1 MMEVRTMRS
10 VSGQPAGSFT
20 QHTDRFVIDDDDV
33 NSDTDAESEMSLK
46 SRSFLHSVNDRVRKM
61 LDHSSK
67 DAIQDSNKHSF
78 IWRMFMFDIG
88 SICIHGK
95 ELLRQLTFHQNMKEI
110 SL

>member
-46 SRSFLHSVNDRVRKM
+46 SRSFLHSVNDRGA
-61 LDHSSK
+61 K
-67 DAIQDSNKHSF
+67 DAGPFFKRCNPRQQQTFFHMENVYVRHWKHLHS
-78 IWRMFMFDIG
+78 WE
-88 SICIHGK
+88 
-95 ELLRQLTFHQNMKEI
+95 ELVRQLTFHQNMKEI